1 MFYIHDKLYAY
12 AQIAYNEAQNNN
24 VFGFRMV
31 GKMPQNNEFIKL
43 FFVNI
48 RNERQREQRK
58 KVVIPK
64 RIHTKRMM
72 GTMLIAKDGQI
83 KC

>member
-1 MFYIHDKLYAY
+1 MEWICFIHDKLYAY

-31 GKMPQNNEFIKL
+31 GKMPQNNEFIKR

-48 RNERQREQRK
+48 RNERRREK

-64 RIHTKRMM
+64 CIHEKDVM
-72 GTMLIAKDGQI
+72 GR
-83 KC
+83 C